1 MRSLL
6 RGFKKFL
13 HSPLLSCTLSS
24 STKQETNM
32 TPQEKYYDLM
42 AMIETYANTV
52 SDFEKKPWDRDKMQ
66 KLAKIHSEL
75 QEKVAEY
82 TGN

>member
-1 MRSLL
+1 
-6 RGFKKFL
+6 
-13 HSPLLSCTLSS
+13 
-24 STKQETNM
+24 M

-42 AMIETYANTV
+42 AMIEAYANAV
-52 SDFEKKPWDRDKMQ
+52 SDFEDKPWDRDKVRKVATM
-66 KLAKIHSEL
+66 HTEL

>member
-1 MRSLL
+1 
-6 RGFKKFL
+6 
-13 HSPLLSCTLSS
+13 
-24 STKQETNM
+24 M

-42 AMIETYANTV
+42 AMIETYADAV

-66 KLAKIHSEL
+66 KLAKIHTEL